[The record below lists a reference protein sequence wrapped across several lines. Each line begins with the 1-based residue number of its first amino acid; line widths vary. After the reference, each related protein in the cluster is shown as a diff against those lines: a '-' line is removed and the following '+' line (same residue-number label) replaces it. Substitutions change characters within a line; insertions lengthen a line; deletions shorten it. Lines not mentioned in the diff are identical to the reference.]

1 MALEGRWDDAIAIN
15 RELIQRDGKDTDA
28 YNRLGRALLAVG
40 DTEGAYEAYSGALKS
55 DAANLIA
62 RRNLQRME
70 VIRRGD
76 AEGDKAE
83 VAQDATPFPR
93 LAVFLEEVGKTWVT
107 ELTNPALMSFLARI
121 YAGQQLELAIEKG
134 RLMVATTTGTHVGEI
149 ERKTAERL
157 IELINGGNLYEVF
170 ALGLSPN
177 SLRVILREVHR
188 DPSQADKLSFPKQ
201 ITETRAYLRERDIL
215 RQLDESDFLLDDEDD
230 SDDRPKKVA
239 ARDDADDD
247 SDESDHDAEES
258 TDDEDDSNDRD
269 NTDEV
274 AD

>member
-28 YNRLGRALLAVG
+28 YNRLGSALLAQG

-76 AEGDKAE
+76 AEGDKSE
-83 VAQDATPFPR
+83 VDQEATPFPR

-107 ELTNPALMSFLARI
+107 ELANPALVSFLARI
-121 YAGQQLELAIEKG
+121 YAGQQLELSIDAG
-134 RLMVATTTGTHVGEI
+134 RLVVSTTTGTYVGEI

-157 IELINGGNLYEVF
+157 VELINGGNIYEVF

-188 DPSQADKLSFPKQ
+188 DPSQAEKLSFPKQ

-215 RQLDESDFLLDDEDD
+215 RQLDESDFLLDEDDEGDDIPKKAAVSYDSEDDTDDHEAEADETTDEDETED
-230 SDDRPKKVA
+230 S
-239 ARDDADDD
+239 DD
-247 SDESDHDAEES
+247 SDEVAE
-258 TDDEDDSNDRD
+258 
-269 NTDEV
+269 
-274 AD
+274 